1 MASSSMEIN
10 MGTLYDDL
18 MSLCSQDDA
27 FYYKDVRL
35 HSIKYRIFNYRLCS
49 YGRFKTRIAALNC
62 GGIMFNITNPKNVQ
76 LVSLPLEKIFHYEE
90 GFGQKQFHEHG
101 RFGDKME
108 KMDGTLISTFLHGRA
123 SKEVRLKS
131 KQSLTSKQ
139 VIEAMQLLV
148 DEFKSEIERLVHLNY
163 TVDMEYTSPSNHVFV
178 SYSQPQ
184 LTVLCIRSHANGQ
197 TLFGTRLKTFLIEN
211 NFPTILN
218 HLVAFESVP
227 SDVTH
232 KQLLE
237 DTYQQCHGEGYVVE
251 IIQPDRPSYLVKIK
265 TQKYLMIH
273 RDGESATSPRSLFE
287 ALINENADDLRAL
300 FKDDTQTLARIDEM
314 ENNIRPKYN
323 GMIESIE
330 RFYKTHQNLSKKD
343 FIRSIQ
349 MNEDMKIY
357 LPLLMRLYAS
367 EENDYKRFAIQ
378 HTKDLFGICSHGN
391 LQAIMID
398 KDKLQF
404 ENQIDATV

>member
-1 MASSSMEIN
+1 MASSSSMEIN
-10 MGTLYDDL
+10 MDTLYDDL
-18 MSLCSQDDA
+18 MNLCSQDDT

-35 HSIKYRIFNYRLCS
+35 YSIKYRIFNYRLCS
-49 YGRFKTRIAALNC
+49 YATFQLRTAALNC
-62 GGIMFNITNPKNVQ
+62 RGTMFNISNPKNIQ
-76 LVSLPLEKIFHYEE
+76 LVCLPQRKFFNYEE
-90 GFGQKQFHEHG
+90 GFGQKQFHERG
-101 RFGDKME
+101 RFGDRME

-148 DEFKSEIERLVHLNY
+148 DEFKSEIDHLVHLNY

-211 NFPTILN
+211 NFPTILD

-232 KQLLE
+232 KQLLQ
-237 DTYQQCHGEGYVVE
+237 DIYQQPRGEGYVVE
-251 IIQPDRPSYLVKIK
+251 IIQSDRPSYLVKIK

-287 ALINENADDLRAL
+287 AIINENADDLRAL
-300 FKDDTQTLARIDEM
+300 FKDDAQTLARIDEM

-323 GMIESIE
+323 GMIESVE
-330 RFYKTHQNLSKKD
+330 RFHNTHKNLSKKD

-357 LPLLMRLYAS
+357 LPLLMRLYAG
-367 EENDYKRFAIQ
+367 EENDYKGFGMKNS
-378 HTKDLFGICSHGN
+378 KDVFGIYGDGN
-391 LQAIMID
+391 QLTTVDQ
-398 KDKLQF
+398 
-404 ENQIDATV
+404 DAS